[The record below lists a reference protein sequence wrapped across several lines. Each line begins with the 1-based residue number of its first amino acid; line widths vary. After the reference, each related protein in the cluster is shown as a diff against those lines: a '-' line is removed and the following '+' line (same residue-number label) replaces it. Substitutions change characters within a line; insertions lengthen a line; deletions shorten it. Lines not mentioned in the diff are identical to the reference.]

1 MAGWGEGKG
10 GYHDL
15 IRKRGRE
22 EGEEVC
28 NNGEEM
34 RKGGS
39 GEREREKE
47 RKRGKRRGGSGGREI
62 WTVTRI
68 LKPTWK
74 ASASVFDDGR

>member
-34 RKGGS
+34 RKGDR
-39 GEREREKE
+39 ERER
-47 RKRGKRRGGSGGREI
+47 KRERGGRGEEEAAAVKYGQSLG
-62 WTVTRI
+62 
-68 LKPTWK
+68 
-74 ASASVFDDGR
+74 S